1 MAIRFKKRIRVSE
14 EIPQASMSDVAFLLL
29 IFFIVSTSF
38 PEKVIPLI
46 LPSLQSDVTEISRK
60 NVMQLIVARDGLVY
74 VDFAE
79 TPTPVPRIE
88 DLVRQRLSENPEKL
102 VISIESHEQARY
114 GTMIDVL
121 DEVKQAGARK
131 ISLKMLK

>member
-1 MAIRFKKRIRVSE
+1 MAVKFKKRIRVSE

-29 IFFIVSTSF
+29 VFFIVSTSF

-46 LPSLQSDVTEISRK
+46 LPSLQSDVTEIQRK
-60 NVMQLIVARDGLVY
+60 NVMQLILAKDGLVY

-79 TPTPVPRIE
+79 TPTPVSRVE
-88 DLVRQRLSENPEKL
+88 DLVRQRLTENPEKL
-102 VISIESHEQARY
+102 VISIESHQEAKY

>member
-1 MAIRFKKRIRVSE
+1 MAVKFKKRIRVSE

-29 IFFIVSTSF
+29 VFFIVSTSF

-60 NVMQLIVARDGLVY
+60 NVMQLIVSKDGLVY

-88 DLVRQRLSENPEKL
+88 DLVRQRLTENPEKL
-102 VISIESHEQARY
+102 VISIESHQDAKY